1 MRAPLATYRRQWEQ
15 IVPPADSARGGETSR
30 SGGARPNGP
39 VDRGID
45 ALLRVLRQWLRT
57 MPDSAHTA
65 VSSRLANHLLRGQAQ
80 ADRLGPLEGKRLCL
94 AVRDTGSEWRFRVS
108 GNRLHR
114 DPDNGAWDA
123 RISGNLADLLLLAT
137 RSEDPDTLFFARRL
151 DLEGDTET
159 ALYVKNFLDALEF
172 DRDAHLQSVIGPQR
186 AAIVVA
192 ALERCALAG
201 RLHEAAMAFRRRLAR
216 HISESAA
223 QGRQTNTLSNHL
235 AAKAHGT

>member
-1 MRAPLATYRRQWEQ
+1 MRALLATYRRQWAQ
-15 IVPPADSARGGETSR
+15 TASPAEPARDRQASR
-30 SGGARPNGP
+30 GGGARSNGP

-45 ALLRVLRQWLRT
+45 ALLVILRQWFRT
-57 MPDSAHTA
+57 LPDPAHTA

-201 RLHEAAMAFRRRLAR
+201 RLHQAAMAFRRRLVR
-216 HISESAA
+216 HISEPAA
-223 QGRQTNTLSNHL
+223 QGRQTNTLSNHP

>member
-65 VSSRLANHLLRGQAQ
+65 VSSRLANHLLRGQSQ
-80 ADRLGPLEGKRLCL
+80 AERLEPLEGKRLCL
-94 AVRDTGSEWRFRVS
+94 AVLDTGSEWCFRVS
-108 GNRLHR
+108 GNQLHPESEDR
-114 DPDNGAWDA
+114 SWDA

-151 DLEGDTET
+151 NLEGDTET

-172 DRDAHLQSVIGPQR
+172 DRDAHLESVIGRQR
-186 AAIVVA
+186 AAMVSA
-192 ALERCALAG
+192 ALDRCALAG
-201 RLHEAAMAFRRRLAR
+201 RLHGAAMAFQRRLA
-216 HISESAA
+216 
-223 QGRQTNTLSNHL
+223 GRIVAEEKQR
-235 AAKAHGT
+235 